1 MTWARWEARRSQGK
15 EGEMAEAADPRFSY
29 WFFPSEG
36 GGPRVRVQRGE
47 EIPSREA
54 VPLGFDMSGFQRTD
68 REPFH
73 GSVKEFTESLGSAP
87 YNPRYIAVKA
97 SERKAMG
104 LFDQEFEKR
113 IRKDVIRALESGYIA
128 ESAVDTIER
137 VFGVEVKMPFK
148 VSREGYL
155 WSNLQGS
162 GHPGL
167 VVTQNPDG
175 TTSSQPERE
184 KYVNT
189 LLADDLA
196 KQRRNWVGGT
206 KVRMT
211 IEEVVD

>member
-1 MTWARWEARRSQGK
+1 M
-15 EGEMAEAADPRFSY
+15 EGAPDPRFSY
-29 WFFPSEG
+29 WFFLSEG
-36 GGPRVRVQRGE
+36 GGPRVRVQR
-47 EIPSREA
+47 
-54 VPLGFDMSGFQRTD
+54 TD
-68 REPFH
+68 RETFH

-87 YNPRYIAVKA
+87 YNPSYIAVKA

-104 LFDQEFEKR
+104 FFDQEFEKR
-113 IRKDVIRALESGYIA
+113 LRQQVVH
-128 ESAVDTIER
+128 AVQYGRLSKSEVEIIER
-137 VFGVEVKMPFK
+137 AFGTEIKLPFK

-155 WSNLQGS
+155 FSNLQGS

-189 LLADDLA
+189 LLAEDLS
-196 KQRRNWVGGT
+196 KQRMEWRGGT